1 MKERSQSGDSCENK
15 HRAGRALRSAL
26 LPLRHLLGSGAF
38 LLFACVICGFK
49 FASSVVNMDF
59 SSPWAEGHQQDI
71 RKVFFRGFLKRH
83 LCLFFSPGLILIYP
97 PLFCML
103 FPTNETCPV
112 PKVTPKW
119 PVHSEGRGQCCSTA
133 HDLLVKAGCNITL
146 LVS

>member
-1 MKERSQSGDSCENK
+1 MKERSQNGDSCENK
-15 HRAGRALRSAL
+15 RRAGRALRSAL

-112 PKVTPKW
+112 PKVTLP
-119 PVHSEGRGQCCSTA
+119 SGQCTVRGGVSAAALHMTCWSKLGA
-133 HDLLVKAGCNITL
+133 TL
-146 LVS
+146 LF